1 MQFFSQQMA
10 GSPINEGDIEIQLV
24 ESDGDDTN
32 TIGVNGTEA
41 NDRLEHFYTALNWV
55 KQELVSLSVM
65 IVVVWYDVKVNELQQ
80 PTLLVYMYYCQQ
92 Y

>member
-1 MQFFSQQMA
+1 MA

-24 ESDGDDTN
+24 ESDGDDAN